1 MKPILFFDDSIK
13 IKPHSATRKEDVGKV
28 MTIAE
33 FANGAPISLHKTVD
47 DELFAVVNNKRL
59 PGPNRFIQGPEVLS

>member
-1 MKPILFFDDSIK
+1 MKLLAFFSDQIK
-13 IKPHSATRKEDVGKV
+13 IKPHSATRKEDVDKV

-33 FANGAPISLHKTVD
+33 FANGAPVSLYATVD

-59 PGPNRFIQGPEVLS
+59 PGPNRFIQGPEV